1 LPEHADKIVPGG
13 NGVLKKTIV
22 AGGEVGTWAGPAA
35 GRGAALVPQLFD
47 DVNGPR
53 PAAQKSFEL
62 QAAKY
67 RNFLR
72 GRGFRGS

>member
-1 LPEHADKIVPGG
+1 MRVEKAYEFDGL
-13 NGVLKKTIV
+13 
-22 AGGEVGTWAGPAA
+22 AGLAQEPRDLERDESAEG
-35 GRGAALVPQLFD
+35 VPQPFD

-62 QAAKY
+62 QAAKF